1 MEWIVGSS
9 QGDGTVLFGA
19 RQLALLVLL
28 HCFVVLLGGW
38 MWKRSSRPKHVV
50 ALRLSW
56 QVWSLN
62 CLLWLPCVLVDWVGY
77 EVPRVGYMLRRPL
90 SFDRLKRMAERRTKL
105 SDWGDTETFEAM
117 YNEIISRLNEV
128 DHTPVGRVLCFDN
141 MLRRLM
147 VRLEVV
153 EAAKSL
159 RTTEGTPRA
168 PIFVLGL
175 PRTGTTFLHRLL
187 ALDPRHRYPET
198 HELLQPVSTKF
209 SREKRIRFWDAKLN
223 QLKTL
228 VPQIEAIHEIGARE
242 AEECLLAMSLEVPML
257 PTTFRHLIRLC
268 CDKGEADTIGDL
280 PSLRNAY
287 SLYKTQLQLL
297 ALEDAE
303 PSRRWVLKCPAHL
316 GFIDDLTAVFPDAKL
331 VWTHRDPAQALP
343 SLGSMFRT
351 FADMCERQPCNL
363 HDIGAEQLQFWST
376 CVEQA
381 SVMLRNRRDGVAHV
395 KYKDLIQQP
404 LATVE
409 HLYDELGL
417 TVSDKFR
424 ANATDYL
431 HRNRAKRDKIPHH
444 IKRFHAYTL
453 EEYGL
458 SREDIRAK
466 MIDYYTTYID
476 DQDEPPD
483 D

>member
-1 MEWIVGSS
+1 M
-9 QGDGTVLFGA
+9 VLSGA
-19 RQLALLVLL
+19 GQLALVVMLHFLVA
-28 HCFVVLLGGW
+28 VLGGW

-50 ALRLSW
+50 ALRMSW
-56 QVWSLN
+56 PLWYLN

-105 SDWGDTETFEAM
+105 SDWGDVETFDKLYKEA
-117 YNEIISRLNEV
+117 ILRLNEV
-128 DHTPVGRVLCFDN
+128 GHTPVGRILCFDN
-141 MLRRLM
+141 LLRRLM

-153 EAAKSL
+153 EAAKSV
-159 RTTEGTPRA
+159 RASEIGVPRA

-198 HELLQPVSTKF
+198 HELLQPVSTTF

-228 VPQIEAIHEIGARE
+228 VPQIEAIHEVGARE
-242 AEECLLAMSLEVPML
+242 AEECLFAMSLEVPML
-257 PTTFRHLIRLC
+257 PPTFRHLIRLC
-268 CDKGEADTIGDL
+268 CEMGEADTMGKL
-280 PSLRNAY
+280 PSFQNAY
-287 SLYKTQLQLL
+287 RLYKTQLQLL
-297 ALEDAE
+297 AIEDAE

-316 GFIDDLTAVFPDAKL
+316 GFIDDLTSVFPDAKL
-331 VWTHRDPAQALP
+331 IWTHRDPAQALP

-363 HDIGAEQLQFWST
+363 HDIGAEQLQFWSA
-376 CVEQA
+376 CVKQA
-381 SVMLRNRRDGVAHV
+381 AVVLRNRRDGVAHV
-395 KYKDLIQQP
+395 KYQDLVQQP

-409 HLYDELGL
+409 RLYNELGL
-417 TVSDKFR
+417 TVSDEFR
-424 ANATDYL
+424 AKVSDYL

-444 IKRFHAYTL
+444 IKRFHNYTL
-453 EEYGL
+453 QEYGL
-458 SREDIRAK
+458 SKEEIRAK
-466 MIDYYTTYID
+466 MIDYYATFID
-476 DQDEPPD
+476 DHDRPLD
-483 D
+483 DHD